1 MTDPMKRIVHI
12 DSRPGRKK
20 QMEIDGWRRSA
31 CRMLYAA
38 ILILPP
44 LACHP
49 YRVKHCRIRAMRNTL
64 LDPYENIPRAVV
76 VTANDYP
83 MGSVFPQHTHQRG
96 QFAFA
101 SCGAISVATPQ
112 VRWLVPPQRACWVPA
127 GTMHEMTMIGPV
139 TMLNTFVSA
148 AAAQAAGLPD
158 HCCVYAV
165 SPLLQQLL
173 DAAVDLPAM
182 YDVDGH
188 AGKLMNLLVAELAA
202 MPQLS
207 LHAPLPA
214 EPRLAA
220 VCRRLSEAPSI
231 KTDLDAVAAEAGMSR
246 RSFTRL
252 FRAQTGVSFAAWR
265 LQVCMLAAIARLS
278 TGDSVTRIAL
288 DLGYAS
294 PSAFTAAFHRLLGAT
309 PNSYLKRPR

>member
-1 MTDPMKRIVHI
+1 
-12 DSRPGRKK
+12 
-20 QMEIDGWRRSA
+20 
-31 CRMLYAA
+31 
-38 ILILPP
+38 
-44 LACHP
+44 
-49 YRVKHCRIRAMRNTL
+49 MRNTL
-64 LDPYENIPRAVV
+64 LDPYENIPRDVV

-83 MGSVFPQHTHQRG
+83 AGAVFPSHAHQRG

-101 SCGAISVATPQ
+101 ARGAISVSTPH

-127 GTMHEMTMIGPV
+127 GIAHEMTMIGPV
-139 TMLNTFVSA
+139 SMLNSFVA
-148 AAAQAAGLPD
+148 VDAAQAAGLPAD
-158 HCCVYAV
+158 CCVCAV
-165 SPLLQQLL
+165 SPLLQQLFE
-173 DAAVDLPAM
+173 AAIDVPAM
-182 YDVDGH
+182 YEADGH
-188 AGKLMNLLVAELAA
+188 AGKLMSLLLAELAA

-214 EPRLAA
+214 EPRLAG
-220 VCRRLSEAPSI
+220 VCNRLFAAPSI

-278 TGDSVTRIAL
+278 AGASVTRVAL

-294 PSAFTAAFHRLLGAT
+294 PSAFTAAFHRLLGAA
-309 PNSYLKRPR
+309 PGAYLERPH